1 MAQLVQFCHTK
12 DGTAT
17 RLGLEYRQKPDGQA
31 QPAKLREPGE
41 TMERKTNNPRRA
53 ELHRENLHHILAQD
67 IGARIL
73 KGEFAPGSLLPREA
87 EWGRSFGVS
96 RTAVREAI
104 KMLMAKGLIVSRPKI
119 GSRVQPRSSWNLLDR
134 DVLAWYCAATDERH
148 FLASMQQVRR
158 ILEPEAAALA
168 ATNHTPEQLADIEAA
183 FLDMRLADSV
193 SAWNA
198 ADVRFHLAILAA
210 AGNEL
215 LVPLGFVIESALSH
229 MFDYTATHNED
240 MRSALSLHEDILRA
254 VRLNRSSVARMAARR
269 LLSDTD
275 RVIGLHQGASEEGV
289 PKSTVTS
296 DKSKGGRRHAG
307 R

>member
-1 MAQLVQFCHTK
+1 M
-12 DGTAT
+12 
-17 RLGLEYRQKPDGQA
+17 P
-31 QPAKLREPGE
+31 REPDE
-41 TMERKTNNPRRA
+41 TMQRTPNVSRRA
-53 ELHRENLHHILAQD
+53 DLQRKSLHHILAQD

-87 EWGRSFGVS
+87 EWGRSYGVS

-134 DVLAWYCAATDERH
+134 DVLAWYSAATDYHH
-148 FLASMQQVRR
+148 FLASVQQIRR

-168 ATNHTPEQLADIEAA
+168 AVNHKPEELAAIGRALE
-183 FLDMRLADSV
+183 DMRQAGSLED
-193 SAWNA
+193 WNA
-198 ADVRFHLAILAA
+198 ADVRFHIAILKA

-215 LVPLGFVIESALSH
+215 LVPLGFVIESALGN

-240 MRSALSLHEDILRA
+240 RRSALPLHEDILRA
-254 VRLNRSSVARMAARR
+254 IRHGKPGAARIAARR
-269 LLSDTD
+269 LLNDTD
-275 RVIGLHQGASEEGV
+275 RIIGLQDRSRSDGLARSR
-289 PKSTVTS
+289 STP

-307 R
+307 

>member
-1 MAQLVQFCHTK
+1 MRRV
-12 DGTAT
+12 
-17 RLGLEYRQKPDGQA
+17 
-31 QPAKLREPGE
+31 PGE
-41 TMERKTNNPRRA
+41 IMQRKAVVPRRA

-87 EWGRSFGVS
+87 EWGRSYGVS

-119 GSRVQPRSSWNLLDR
+119 GSRVPPRSSWNLLDR
-134 DVLAWYCAATDERH
+134 DVLAWYCAATDYRH
-148 FLASMQQVRR
+148 FLASVQQVRR

-168 ATNHTPEQLADIEAA
+168 ASNHTPDQLTAIEAA
-183 FLDMRLADSV
+183 FDDMRMAESLEP
-193 SAWNA
+193 WNA
-198 ADVRFHLAILAA
+198 ADVRFHIAILMA

-215 LVPLGFVIESALSH
+215 LVPLGFVIESALGN

-240 MRSALSLHEDILRA
+240 VRSALPLHEDILRA
-254 VRLNRSSVARMAARR
+254 IRQGKPETARMASRR

-275 RVIGLHQGASEEGV
+275 RIIGLQERGLQERSRPE
-289 PKSTVTS
+289 S
-296 DKSKGGRRHAG
+296 
-307 R
+307 

>member
-1 MAQLVQFCHTK
+1 MPRV
-12 DGTAT
+12 
-17 RLGLEYRQKPDGQA
+17 
-31 QPAKLREPGE
+31 PGKI
-41 TMERKTNNPRRA
+41 MQRKAVVPRRA

-87 EWGRSFGVS
+87 EWGRSYGVS

-134 DVLAWYCAATDERH
+134 DVLAWYCAATDYRH
-148 FLASMQQVRR
+148 VLASVQQVRR

-168 ATNHTPEQLADIEAA
+168 ASNHTPDQLSAIEAA
-183 FLDMRLADSV
+183 FDDMRLAESLDP
-193 SAWNA
+193 WNA

-215 LVPLGFVIESALSH
+215 LVPLGFVIESALSN
-229 MFDYTATHNED
+229 MFDYTASHNED
-240 MRSALSLHEDILRA
+240 MRSALALHEDILRA
-254 VRLNRSSVARMAARR
+254 IRQGRPASARVAARR

-275 RVIGLHQGASEEGV
+275 RVIGVGDPNRDGDTRSR
-289 PKSTVTS
+289 STS
-296 DKSKGGRRHAG
+296 NKSKGGRRHAG
-307 R
+307 

>member
-1 MAQLVQFCHTK
+1 
-12 DGTAT
+12 
-17 RLGLEYRQKPDGQA
+17 
-31 QPAKLREPGE
+31 
-41 TMERKTNNPRRA
+41 
-53 ELHRENLHHILAQD
+53 
-67 IGARIL
+67 
-73 KGEFAPGSLLPREA
+73 
-87 EWGRSFGVS
+87 
-96 RTAVREAI
+96 
-104 KMLMAKGLIVSRPKI
+104 
-119 GSRVQPRSSWNLLDR
+119 
-134 DVLAWYCAATDERH
+134 VLAWYCAATDERH

-168 ATNHTPEQLADIEAA
+168 ASNHTPEQLADIEAA
-183 FLDMRLADSV
+183 FVDMRLADSV

-254 VRLNRSSVARMAARR
+254 VRLNRPSVARMAARR

-289 PKSTVTS
+289 PKSTATS

>member
-1 MAQLVQFCHTK
+1 MRKLKKA
-12 DGTAT
+12 
-17 RLGLEYRQKPDGQA
+17 
-31 QPAKLREPGE
+31 AKARGE
-41 TMERKTNNPRRA
+41 R
-53 ELHRENLHHILAQD
+53 LHHSLAQD

-73 KGEFAPGSLLPREA
+73 RGEYAPGSLLPNEA
-87 EWGRSFGVS
+87 EWCDVYGVS

-104 KMLMAKGLIVSRPKI
+104 KMLAAKGLIVSRPKI
-119 GSRVQPRSSWNLLDR
+119 GSRVRPRDAWNLLDR

-168 ATNHTPEQLADIEAA
+168 ASNHTPAQLADIEAA
-183 FLDMRLADSV
+183 FVDMRLADSV
-193 SAWNA
+193 AAWNA

-215 LVPLGFVIESALSH
+215 LVPMGFVIESALGH

-254 VRLNRSSVARMAARR
+254 VRLNRPSAARMAARR

-275 RVIGLHQGASEEGV
+275 RVIGLHQGASEEGAA
-289 PKSTVTS
+289 KSTATQ
-296 DKSKGGRRHAG
+296 DKSKGGRPHAG

>member
-1 MAQLVQFCHTK
+1 MQRK
-12 DGTAT
+12 PGAT
-17 RLGLEYRQKPDGQA
+17 
-31 QPAKLREPGE
+31 
-41 TMERKTNNPRRA
+41 RRA
-53 ELHRENLHHILAQD
+53 ELHRESLHHVLAQD

-87 EWGRSFGVS
+87 EWSRRFGVS

-134 DVLAWYCAATDERH
+134 DVLAWYCAATDYRH
-148 FLASMQQVRR
+148 FLASMQQVRH

-168 ATNHTPEQLADIEAA
+168 ASNHNPDQLAVIEAA
-183 FLDMRLADSV
+183 CEDMRLADSLA
-193 SAWNA
+193 AWNA
-198 ADVRFHLAILAA
+198 ADVRFHLAVLAA

-215 LVPLGFVIESALSH
+215 LVPLGFLIESALGN

-240 MRSALSLHEDILRA
+240 MRAALSLHEGILRA
-254 VRLNRSSVARMAARR
+254 IRQRQPTAARQAARR

-275 RVIGLHQGASEEGV
+275 RVIGLREPAAEQRPTQLKIRGGV
-289 PKSTVTS
+289 RH
-296 DKSKGGRRHAG
+296 GRR
-307 R
+307 